1 MINVKRFISFLFAFV
16 FVFLCSCS
24 LPKEIVESVNLDLD
38 FLQDKTVTNI
48 DNNDRYILIRCVPFV
63 SEEEYYE
70 SSAEESYYYV
80 WDIERSRLKST
91 LEFKESYNDDNYISD
106 IEINDKNEITLYTY
120 NNPSQSRVYDLS
132 FRLTGYCN
140 DSFVTIEEKLDADMK
155 SSDLI
160 NADRFARYGNLATD
174 SFYISKTVSVFLDD
188 PKNVYITDNDNAF
201 NVISTKGKQV
211 LSSSYD
217 ENDTS
222 ITYRLTDYD
231 SLVNREIKVEYGK
244 YSYPGVSSM
253 SGKYSVIS
261 VCDETGKS
269 NTITVINNFSG
280 TSSTADVTK
289 ISAVDIDSKINS
301 IRDEIKSKYGVET
314 QLAEEYD
321 ENTIPNDYFYDNN
334 YSKAQILLAIYDFE
348 KCLSTFPAEFYSEI
362 ISSETSFDKLKFYF
376 VGSFDYEKN
385 SNDISAYCSNTN
397 GELYIVYSVNGFTYS
412 TFCHELM
419 HAMEY
424 RINDNVP
431 YFYDEWNQL
440 NPYGF
445 EYTYFDNEK
454 NLFYENEE
462 NQQYFIRDYG
472 TNNELE
478 DRATV
483 FEEVCDCEFRNEEL
497 PWWAERKPLSDKAS
511 YLKNAIRSSFPS
523 LSNIWETYD
532 NLI

>member
-1 MINVKRFISFLFAFV
+1 MKRVISLLLAFV

-24 LPKEIVESVNLDLD
+24 LPKEIQESVNLDLD

-48 DNNDRYILIRCVPFV
+48 DNNDRYILIRCVPFI

-70 SSAEESYYYV
+70 SEAEESYYYV

-91 LEFKESYNDDNYISD
+91 LELKESYDNDNYISD
-106 IEINDKNEITLYTY
+106 VEINDENEIILYTY
-120 NNPSQSRVYDLS
+120 NNPSQSQVYDLS
-132 FRLTGYCN
+132 FKLTGSCN
-140 DSFVTIEEKLDADMK
+140 DSFVSKEEKLDAVMK

-188 PKNVYITDNDNAF
+188 PENVYIADNDNAF
-201 NVISTKGKQV
+201 NVISTNAKQV
-211 LSSSYD
+211 LSSSYG

-222 ITYRLTDYD
+222 ITYCLTDYD
-231 SLVNREIKVEYGK
+231 SLVNRKIKIEYGE
-244 YSYPGVSSM
+244 YSYPGISSM
-253 SGKYSVIS
+253 SEKYSVIS
-261 VCDETGKS
+261 VCDETGQS
-269 NTITVINNFSG
+269 RTITVINNSCG
-280 TSSTADVTK
+280 TASTADITK
-289 ISAVDIDSKINS
+289 IAATDIEDKINS
-301 IRDEIKSKYGVET
+301 IRDEIKNKYGVET
-314 QLAEEYD
+314 ELAKEYN
-321 ENTIPNDYFYDNN
+321 ENSIPNDYFYDNN
-334 YSKAQILLAIYDFE
+334 YSKGQILLAMYDFE

-362 ISSETSFDKLKFYF
+362 INSEAGFDKLKFYF
-376 VGSFDYEKN
+376 VGNFDSEKN
-385 SNDISAYCSNTN
+385 SNDVSAYCSNTD

-424 RINDNVP
+424 RISDNVP
-431 YFYDEWNQL
+431 YLYDEWNQL
-440 NPYGF
+440 NPDGF

-454 NLFYENEE
+454 NPFYENEE

-483 FEEVCDCEFRNEEL
+483 FEEVCDSEFRNDES
-497 PWWAERKPLSDKAS
+497 PWWAERKPLSEKAS
-511 YLKNAIRSSFPS
+511 YLKTAIRKSYPS
-523 LSNIWETYD
+523 LSNIWKKYD